1 MHSGKRRPA
10 DGQGSRHHPGLAGF
24 PWAPGPGREP
34 GLCSLAARGAR
45 GWLALGSWVRPAA
58 SGAAS
63 TPLCRVWVTGARQGG
78 SPGEGLRL
86 DVGMRQCQPSSS
98 WQGGWELGQ
107 RLRGAPASPGDPKAQ
122 GSGHLASRGQLP
134 SLHPGVAP
142 ACQVGPPQSLPLPC
156 PMVPPG
162 MAELVEV
169 LGCGHSTAGILP
181 PGWLRRPR

>member
-10 DGQGSRHHPGLAGF
+10 DGQGSRHHLGLAGF

-63 TPLCRVWVTGARQGG
+63 SAAGFG
-78 SPGEGLRL
+78 SPGPAGRGPGEGLRL

-98 WQGGWELGQ
+98 WQGGWELGAEAPV
-107 RLRGAPASPGDPKAQ
+107 RAPASPGDPKAQ

-134 SLHPGVAP
+134 TDLHPGVAP
-142 ACQVGPPQSLPLPC
+142 ACQVGPPQSLPC
-156 PMVPPG
+156 PAPWCPQAWLSLWRSSAV
-162 MAELVEV
+162 A
-169 LGCGHSTAGILP
+169 TAQQEFFLQG
-181 PGWLRRPR
+181 G